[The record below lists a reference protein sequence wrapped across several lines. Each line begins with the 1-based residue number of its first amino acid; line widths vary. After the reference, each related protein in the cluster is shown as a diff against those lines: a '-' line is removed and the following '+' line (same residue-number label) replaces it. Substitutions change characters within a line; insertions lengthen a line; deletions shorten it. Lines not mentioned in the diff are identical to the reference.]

1 MSLSSLLDQS
11 LTIERQTTT
20 SDASGGATRSFSAI
34 LSKVACAVS
43 PARASVVADYA
54 RRDMLVNYH
63 VYTTTDL
70 DSTVSGGVG
79 LTDRLTDGTRYYL
92 VKAVLKSANAL
103 VSSEVLYRIDCELRK
118 P

>member
-1 MSLSSLLDQS
+1 MSLSTLLDQS
-11 LTIERQTTT
+11 LTIERQTVTP
-20 SDASGGATRSFSAI
+20 DASGGATRTFAAI
-34 LSKVACAVS
+34 LADVPCAVS
-43 PARASVVADYA
+43 PASTSVVADYA
-54 RRDMLVNYH
+54 ADMLVNYH

-70 DSTVSGGVG
+70 DNAVSGGVA

-103 VSSEVLYRIDCELRK
+103 VSSEILYQLDCEMRK

>member
-1 MSLSSLLDQS
+1 MSLSALLDQS
-11 LTIERQTTT
+11 LTIERQTT
-20 SDASGGATRSFSAI
+20 SADASGGTTRSFAAI
-34 LSKVACAVS
+34 LADVPCAVS
-43 PARASVVADYA
+43 AASASVVSDYA

-70 DSTVSGGVG
+70 DNAVSNGVG

-103 VSSEVLYRIDCELRK
+103 VSSEILYQLDCELRK
-118 P
+118 L